1 VKPSEERD
9 AAAIRAALARLARYD
24 DESIVH
30 DRWIRQRYEGR
41 YSASYVP
48 ARGEAVSTAWHE
60 AGHAVAALAIGARF
74 SSASILRGRDSAGR
88 VHGISGGSGLAF
100 VIDAA
105 GQIAEQLRDW
115 SLPERDDELRA
126 WLAGWKSDGG
136 DARRFRR
143 AIVARF
149 GPAGS
154 PAEGPAGGAA
164 ECAAWRYSER
174 ILTPLRPAIR
184 QVARALLVHP
194 RPLPYQVT
202 SAIAGPCRVPGGMSD
217 PPATMGSGR

>member
-1 VKPSEERD
+1 MKRSAERD
-9 AAAIRAALARLARYD
+9 AAAIRAALARLAHYD

-74 SSASILRGRDSAGR
+74 SSASIQRGPDSAGR
-88 VHGISGGSGLAF
+88 VHGISAGSGLAF

-149 GPAGS
+149 GPAEGS
-154 PAEGPAGGAA
+154 LPNAPGGATA
-164 ECAAWRYSER
+164 
-174 ILTPLRPAIR
+174 
-184 QVARALLVHP
+184 
-194 RPLPYQVT
+194 
-202 SAIAGPCRVPGGMSD
+202 SAS
-217 PPATMGSGR
+217 

>member
-9 AAAIRAALARLARYD
+9 AAALQATLARLARYD

-41 YSASYVP
+41 YAASYVP
-48 ARGEAVSTAWHE
+48 ARAEAVSTAWHE
-60 AGHAVAALAIGARF
+60 AGHAVAALAVGGRF
-74 SSASILRGRDSAGR
+74 SSASILHGRDSAGR
-88 VHGISGGSGLAF
+88 VHGVSGGGGLAF

-105 GQIAEQLRDW
+105 GQIAELLRDW
-115 SLPERDDELRA
+115 SLPDRDDELRT

-143 AIVARF
+143 SIAARF
-149 GPAGS
+149 GPA
-154 PAEGPAGGAA
+154 EGTPESAA
-164 ECAAWRYSER
+164 ECAAFRCSER
-174 ILTPLRPAIR
+174 VLTPLRPAIR

-194 RPLPYQVT
+194 RPLSYQVT
-202 SAIAGPCRVPGGMSD
+202 SAIAGPCRVPGRMSD
-217 PPATMGSGR
+217 PPATMGSGT

>member
-1 VKPSEERD
+1 MKPSEERD
-9 AAAIRAALARLARYD
+9 ATAIRAALARLARYD

-41 YSASYVP
+41 YSASYAP

-115 SLPERDDELRA
+115 SLPERDGELRS

-143 AIVARF
+143 AIAARF
-149 GPAGS
+149 GPAQGPAQG
-154 PAEGPAGGAA
+154 PAEGAA

-194 RPLPYQVT
+194 RPLPYQVA

-217 PPATMGSGR
+217 PAATMGSGR

>member
-1 VKPSEERD
+1 MKLSEERD

-60 AGHAVAALAIGARF
+60 AGHAVAALAIGVRF

-88 VHGISGGSGLAF
+88 VHGISGVSGLAF

-136 DARRFRR
+136 DAGRFRR
-143 AIVARF
+143 AIVARS
-149 GPAGS
+149 G
-154 PAEGPAGGAA
+154 PAEGLADGAAGGAA
-164 ECAAWRYSER
+164 ECAAWRCSER

-184 QVARALLVHP
+184 QLARALLVHP
-194 RPLPYQVT
+194 RPLPYGVT
-202 SAIAGPCRVPGGMSD
+202 SAITGPCRVPGGMSD
-217 PPATMGSGR
+217 PSATMGSGR

>member
-1 VKPSEERD
+1 MKPAEERD
-9 AAAIRAALARLARYD
+9 AAAIRAALARLAPYD

-74 SSASILRGRDSAGR
+74 SSASILGGRDSAGR

-126 WLAGWKSDGG
+126 WLVGWKSDGG

-149 GPAGS
+149 GPA
-154 PAEGPAGGAA
+154 EGTA
-164 ECAAWRYSER
+164 ECAAGCAAWRHSER

-194 RPLPYQVT
+194 RPLPYQIT

-217 PPATMGSGR
+217 PPATMGPGR

>member
-1 VKPSEERD
+1 M
-9 AAAIRAALARLARYD
+9 AAIRAALARLARYD

-74 SSASILRGRDSAGR
+74 SSASILHGRDSAGR

-126 WLAGWKSDGG
+126 WLTGWKSDGG

-149 GPAGS
+149 GPAEGA
-154 PAEGPAGGAA
+154 AEGTA

-174 ILTPLRPAIR
+174 ILTPLLPAVR
-184 QVARALLVHP
+184 QVARALLTHP

>member
-1 VKPSEERD
+1 VKPAEERD

-74 SSASILRGRDSAGR
+74 SSASILHGRDSAGR

-105 GQIAEQLRDW
+105 GQIAEQLRGW

-143 AIVARF
+143 AIVARS
-149 GPAGS
+149 GPA
-154 PAEGPAGGAA
+154 EGAA

-174 ILTPLRPAIR
+174 ILTPLRPAVR

-217 PPATMGSGR
+217 PPATMGSGE